1 MTAYI
6 TSEHVQYNAMKKGN
20 FIKLST
26 MCKEKTTFIT
36 VLL

>member
-1 MTAYI
+1 MTAYN
-6 TSEHVQYNAMKKGN
+6 TSEHVQYNAMKKSN

-26 MCKEKTTFIT
+26 ICKKKTTFIT